1 MGLDLSKI
9 TADLQA
15 VVRLSTDA
23 AGAIKK
29 FNLVNPTFNVVTEA
43 GDVLESFTAPE
54 EEDKAGNLIFDPEVA
69 RKQAYDRAA
78 ELDDEFPL
86 GAPHTVESVGE
97 ITYDEDGNI
106 ELEGSTVGEI
116 FPTAEIQ
123 AMTLRIQNE
132 VNCANLEKIIE
143 DELKTITDQITANTS
158 ELANIMQLNTLT
170 SIPSDPLKI
179 LSWVR
184 KFVSKF
190 IAPYLMTL
198 IDIALQLAQFAG
210 AVNDLQIAIRA
221 AAVNLEACYAAKQAE
236 ILNKTVGRV
245 NEITNKIERERSKT
259 ILRIANI
266 QDDLMRVT
274 GKSQRW
280 IAPEDLQGE
289 IDEARIEQQKR
300 FMERTLRRFY
310 DTPFGSFVNLNVTG
324 DGQAITTE
332 NGPAVFVA
340 AGNTLF
346 SNTDVNSDPNLAFD
360 RAQFANSVSGEL
372 ATDATFSDSIGNT
385 ILSSNNKFASSVGDN
400 IAANSTIRETFMTNL
415 GAFSAN
421 VSIPGANSAPG
432 QGVNGKFEIIT
443 ARGTSDQ
450 VRYQVENGLIVNI
463 KVGLP

>member
-43 GDVLESFTAPE
+43 GDVLESFTAE
-54 EEDKAGNLIFDPEVA
+54 EKEDKAGNLKFDPEVA

-97 ITYDEDGNI
+97 ITYNEDGSI
-106 ELEGSTVGEI
+106 DLSGSKVGEL
-116 FPTAEIQ
+116 FPEAEVR

-132 VNCANLEKIIE
+132 VNCANIEKIIE
-143 DELKTITDQITANTS
+143 DELKTIADQIQSQVS
-158 ELANIMQLNTLT
+158 ETVNLMRLNNLT
-170 SIPSDPLKI
+170 NIPSDPLKV

-184 KFVSKF
+184 RFVTQF
-190 IAPYLMTL
+190 IGPYLMTL
-198 IDIALQLAQFAG
+198 IDVALQLASFAG
-210 AVNDLQIAIRA
+210 ALVDLETAVRA
-221 AAVNLEACYAAKQAE
+221 ALVNLEACAAGLEAKV
-236 ILNKTVGRV
+236 LNQTLGRL
-245 NEITNKIERERSKT
+245 NEVKNKIDNETAKALVRVGQV
-259 ILRIANI
+259 
-266 QDDLMRVT
+266 QDDLMKIT
-274 GKSQRW
+274 GKNKRW
-280 IAPEDLQGE
+280 IAPEELQGS
-289 IDEARIEQQKR
+289 IDEARVEQKKKL
-300 FMERTLRRFY
+300 MEQSLRRFY
-310 DTPFGSFVNLNVTG
+310 DAPFGTFVNLNVTG
-324 DGQAITTE
+324 DGQVITTE
-332 NGPAVFVA
+332 NGPDVFIASGNTFVA
-340 AGNTLF
+340 
-346 SNTDVNSDPNLAFD
+346 NTDVNSDPNLALD
-360 RAQFANSVSGEL
+360 RAQFANAVSGEL

-385 ILSSNNKFASSVGDN
+385 ILSSNNKFASSVGNN
-400 IAANSTIRETFMTNL
+400 IAANSTIREDFMTNL

-432 QGVNGKFEIIT
+432 NGVNGKFEIIT

>member
-1 MGLDLSKI
+1 MALDLSKI

-15 VVRLSTDA
+15 VVRLSTTA
-23 AGAIKK
+23 ADAIKK
-29 FNLVNPTFNVVTEA
+29 FDLVNPTFNVVTEA
-43 GDVLESFTAPE
+43 GDIVASFTAE
-54 EEDKAGNLIFDPEVA
+54 VDEEDGSFDPASA

-78 ELDDEFPL
+78 ELDEEFPL

-97 ITYDEDGNI
+97 IKYDER
-106 ELEGSTVGEI
+106 GEI
-116 FPTAEIQ
+116 VLEESSVEQLFPAGEIQ
-123 AMTLRIQNE
+123 AMAIRIQND
-132 VNCANLEKIIE
+132 VNCANIERIIGE
-143 DELKTITDQITANTS
+143 ELKTISDEIQAQTS
-158 ELANIMQLNTLT
+158 ETVNLMRLNTLT
-170 SIPSDPLKI
+170 NIPSDPLKV

-184 KFVSKF
+184 KFVTQF

-198 IDIALQLAQFAG
+198 IDVALQLSKFAG
-210 AVNDLQIAIRA
+210 ALSDLQIAVTNAQANLKACA
-221 AAVNLEACYAAKQAE
+221 AGAE
-236 ILNKTVGRV
+236 VRILNETVGRLNV
-245 NEITNKIERERSKT
+245 VQNKIDAETGKA
-259 ILRIANI
+259 LVRIGQI

-280 IAPEDLQGE
+280 IAPEELQGQ
-289 IDEARIEQQKR
+289 IDEARVEQKKQL
-300 FMERTLRRFY
+300 MEQMLRRFY
-310 DTPFGSFVNLNVTG
+310 DTPFGTFVNLDVTG
-324 DGQAITTE
+324 DGQVITTE
-332 NGPAVFVA
+332 NGPDVFIA

-346 SNTDVNSDPNLAFD
+346 SNTNVTSDPNLALD

-385 ILSSNNKFASSVGDN
+385 ILSSNNKFASSVGNN

>member
-1 MGLDLSKI
+1 MGLDLSNI

-15 VVRLSTDA
+15 VVRLSTA
-23 AGAIKK
+23 AADAIKK
-29 FNLVNPTFNVVTEA
+29 FELQEVTYNVVNSGGIVVGTFPPTEKP
-43 GDVLESFTAPE
+43 D
-54 EEDKAGNLIFDPEVA
+54 EDRQRANDL
-69 RKQAYDRAA
+69 AA
-78 ELDDEFPL
+78 ELEESIPQFSPY
-86 GAPHTVESVGE
+86 AVESESVIE
-97 ITYDEDGNI
+97 FDQDGDI
-106 ELEGSTVGEI
+106 SLEGSTVGEI
-116 FPTAEIQ
+116 FPTEEIK
-123 AMTLRIQNE
+123 AINLRIQNE
-132 VNCANLEKIIE
+132 INCANIEKMIE

-158 ELANIMQLNTLT
+158 ELSNIMQLNTLT

-198 IDIALQLAQFAG
+198 IDIAIQLAQFAA
-210 AVNDLQIAIRA
+210 AVADLQNTILATKENLIACA
-221 AAVNLEACYAAKQAE
+221 AAKQAE

-300 FMERTLRRFY
+300 FMERTLRLFAGA
-310 DTPFGSFVNLNVTG
+310 PFGSFVDLNVTG

-372 ATDATFSDSIGNT
+372 ATDAAFSDSIGNT